1 MGGGGGSKD
10 IWEMPKYKDHFS
22 KKGLPLSECC
32 ISISK
37 FEDEWRKPLIRADNQ
52 DRPNDPSSGVH
63 SRSADHSH
71 VSWGGFSLHREY
83 CPGART
89 FPFFLFYVQSHLP
102 NTRNWNSVVISHLI
116 FGLDEW
122 LDVCFGKCFE
132 SRQWP
137 SEKKILATTKD
148 VFGKSVF
155 FARSFSQGSVCLKKI
170 PLSLRTLFRK
180 TSVQLPDMET
190 LLCGILR

>member
-1 MGGGGGSKD
+1 MPVWPMGGGGESKD
-10 IWEMPKYKDHFS
+10 IWAMPKYKDHFS

-63 SRSADHSH
+63 SRSADNSH

-102 NTRNWNSVVISHLI
+102 NTRNWNLIFSHLI
-116 FGLDEW
+116 FRLDVW

-137 SEKKILATTKD
+137 SEKKILATT
-148 VFGKSVF
+148 
-155 FARSFSQGSVCLKKI
+155 
-170 PLSLRTLFRK
+170 
-180 TSVQLPDMET
+180 
-190 LLCGILR
+190 